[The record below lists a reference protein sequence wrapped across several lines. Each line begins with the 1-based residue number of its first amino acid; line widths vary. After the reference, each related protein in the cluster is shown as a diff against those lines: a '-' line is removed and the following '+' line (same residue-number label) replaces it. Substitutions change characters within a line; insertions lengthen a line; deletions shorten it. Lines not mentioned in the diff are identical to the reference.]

1 MTAPAAARD
10 DGFRADRARRSRRSV
25 VVFDLGGTWFRA
37 GVLRADGTVTVLRR
51 DPALGVRTRPGPVS
65 AVQDGIIDWLTDTL
79 DAILREG
86 AAEPAAGPGD
96 PPGPPLCAVSL
107 GAAMNGATGEV
118 RGSAP
123 LFGSAT
129 TSWWPAAE
137 LAARRPD
144 VRWSVVN
151 DVSALAYALL
161 TDPAVPAHGRA
172 AALTVSTGIAYRTIE
187 PATGRIPLDARHG
200 LQGEIGHLP
209 SRLEWQGVP
218 LSARCD
224 CGALDHVAAYSSGS
238 GIAGLLRRLPAAAW
252 GGPDD
257 GAGHRGTR
265 PDPGAPPAPDDTRPA
280 PAEARLTRVFGARVA
295 AGHPGALRLLDA
307 VTRPLAEV
315 LTTQAALDPE
325 VTPTVLTGGVVDG
338 LGDAYLRSL
347 LRNLARTGLYG
358 ITDRDPDHFAGRIV
372 RGRPDGLGALRG
384 AGVHARGLPNE
395 RVHTA

>member
-1 MTAPAAARD
+1 MTAAPSAAYD
-10 DGFRADRARRSRRSV
+10 GGFRADLARGSRRPV
-25 VVFDLGGTWFRA
+25 VVLDLGGTWFRA
-37 GVLRADGTVTVLRR
+37 GVLRADDTVAVFRR
-51 DPALGVRTRPGPVS
+51 DPAVGARTRPGPVR
-65 AVQDGIIDWLTDTL
+65 VLQDAILDWLVEAV
-79 DAILREG
+79 DAVLREG
-86 AAEPAAGPGD
+86 AAELAAGPGE
-96 PPGPPLCAVSL
+96 PPGPPLCGVSL
-107 GAAMNGATGEV
+107 GAAMNGRTGEV

-137 LAARRPD
+137 LAARRPG

-209 SRLEWQGVP
+209 SRLEWEGAP

-224 CGALDHVAAYSSGS
+224 CGAPDHVAAYSSGS
-238 GIAGLLRRLPAAAW
+238 GIVGLLRRLPTAAW
-252 GGPDD
+252 GGPVGDGPAEP
-257 GAGHRGTR
+257 GAG
-265 PDPGAPPAPDDTRPA
+265 D
-280 PAEARLTRVFGARVA
+280 ARLTRAFGARVA
-295 AGHPGALRLLDA
+295 EGHPGALRLLDA

-338 LGDAYLRSL
+338 LGDAYLHSL

>member
-1 MTAPAAARD
+1 MTAPPAPYD
-10 DGFRADRARRSRRSV
+10 GGFRADLARGSRRPV
-25 VVFDLGGTWFRA
+25 VVLDLGGTWFRA
-37 GVLRADGTVTVLRR
+37 GVLRADDTVAVFRR
-51 DPALGVRTRPGPVS
+51 DPAVGARTRPGPVR
-65 AVQDGIIDWLTDTL
+65 ALQDGIVDWLVGAV

-86 AAEPAAGPGD
+86 ATALAAGPGE

-107 GAAMNGATGEV
+107 GAAMNGTTGEV

-137 LAARRPD
+137 LAARRPGF
-144 VRWSVVN
+144 RWSVVN

-187 PATGRIPLDARHG
+187 TATGRIPLDARHG

-209 SRLEWQGVP
+209 SRLDWEGVP

-224 CGALDHVAAYSSGS
+224 CGAPDHVAAHSSGS
-238 GIAGLLRRLPAAAW
+238 GIVGLLRRLPGAAW
-252 GGPDD
+252 GGPAEPGSDD
-257 GAGHRGTR
+257 RG
-265 PDPGAPPAPDDTRPA
+265 
-280 PAEARLTRVFGARVA
+280 LTDAFGARVA
-295 AGHPGALRLLDA
+295 DGHPGALRLLDA

-315 LTTQAALDPE
+315 LTTQATLDPE

-338 LGDAYLRSL
+338 LGDPYLHSL

>member
-1 MTAPAAARD
+1 MTSPPAPYD
-10 DGFRADRARRSRRSV
+10 GGFRADLARGSRRPIIV
-25 VVFDLGGTWFRA
+25 LDLGGTWFRA
-37 GVLRADGTVTVLRR
+37 GVLRADGTVAVFRR
-51 DPALGVRTRPGPVS
+51 DPAVGARTRPGPVR
-65 AVQDGIIDWLTDTL
+65 ALQDGIVDWLVGAVDTVL
-79 DAILREG
+79 G
-86 AAEPAAGPGD
+86 AAGADLAAPHGE
-96 PPGPPLCAVSL
+96 PPGPPRCAVSL
-107 GAAMNGATGEV
+107 GAAMNGTTGEV

-137 LAARRPD
+137 LVARRPD

-161 TDPAVPAHGRA
+161 TDPAAPARGKA

-187 PATGRIPLDARHG
+187 LATGRIPLDARHG

-209 SRLEWQGVP
+209 SRLDWEGGP

-224 CGALDHVAAYSSGS
+224 CGAPDHVAAYSSGS
-238 GIAGLLRRLPAAAW
+238 GIAALLRRLPIASW
-252 GGPDD
+252 GGPDE
-257 GAGHRGTR
+257 
-265 PDPGAPPAPDDTRPA
+265 P
-280 PAEARLTRVFGARVA
+280 EARRGPLTDVFGARVA
-295 AGHPGALRLLDA
+295 DGHPGALRLLDA

-315 LTTQAALDPE
+315 LTTQATLDPE

-338 LGDAYLRSL
+338 LGDAYLHSL
-347 LRNLARTGLYG
+347 LRNMARTGLYG
-358 ITDRDPDHFAGRIV
+358 ITDRDPDHFADRIV